1 MRSTA
6 VFDVRLTVRLT
17 GVTEEELENSDV
29 LHPAVLEKVDRI
41 LHRAPNQIQITL
53 EEVFE
58 KPLQNR

>member
-53 EEVFE
+53 EEVLE
-58 KPLQNR
+58 YLQNR